1 LTTRQALTH
10 PWLTIRV
17 QLALGALFV
26 IAAVPKIIDPP
37 SFAHMIYNYRLV
49 PANLIN
55 LMALT
60 MPWVELLAGLALIL
74 GVWKRAALMLIG
86 AMLVVFIIAIGINLA
101 RGNAID
107 CGCFNVAD
115 AGKSHEQRIHDMWVD
130 VFRDVGMLLMVAQ
143 VWVADKKNGRLKP
156 AATLE

>member
-1 LTTRQALTH
+1 VTWFDRSWLTQ

-37 SFAHMIYNYRLV
+37 SFAHMIFNYRIV
-49 PANLIN
+49 PAPAIN
-55 LMALT
+55 IMALT
-60 MPWVELLAGLALIL
+60 MPWLELLCGLALIF
-74 GVWKRAALMLIG
+74 GVWRRAALMLIG
-86 AMLVVFIIAIGINLA
+86 AMLIVFITAIGINLG

-115 AGKSHEQRIHDMWVD
+115 AGKTYQQRMFDMKLD
-130 VFRDVGMLLMVAQ
+130 VWRDLGMLLMVAQ
-143 VWVADKKNGRLKP
+143 VWMADKKARTG
-156 AATLE
+156 